1 MKKMKS
7 TYHAAPHATLIVVV
21 VVLLLTITVLAAA
34 LVWLYKP
41 ASGPNE
47 DLPFSTDPVDPPA
60 SGDSPD
66 NPDIGDLPDTPGPST
81 PAYVAREEVY
91 NFLLIGHDRAAS
103 LADVIML
110 VNYDVNTGKITIM
123 QLPRDTYYVGDT
135 NKNQLNVQFSAY
147 VNRAYY
153 KGEAKP
159 VAVAASKF
167 ARVLE
172 QNLCIKIHY
181 TAVLDLDGFV
191 NIVNAVG
198 GVDVYIPVDMD
209 YEDPVQDLYIH
220 LKKGPAHLN
229 GEDAEGFVRFREG
242 FVQADIGRVN
252 AQKIFMTAFMEK
264 VKNSISLTNLSVLN
278 TLVNE
283 VIKNLTTD
291 IPATDFV
298 YFGKSALSVDFSNI
312 RMLTIPGDYAGGSY
326 VINREATLQVINDFF
341 NIYTEDITDSIFDKS
356 RVFTNTE
363 SDAIHE
369 AYMADKAA
377 YLYEY
382 TAEEIQDGSIN
393 IPTKPKKEQ
402 PKAETAVP
410 EETEAETT
418 DEE

>member
-1 MKKMKS
+1 MKKMKN
-7 TYHAAPHATLIVVV
+7 TYHAAPQATLIVVV
-21 VVLLLTITVLAAA
+21 VVLLLTVTVLAAA

-41 ASGPNE
+41 ASRPKE
-47 DLPFSTDPVDPPA
+47 DLPFSTDPIDPPS
-60 SGDSPD
+60 SGITPD

-81 PAYVAREEVY
+81 PAYVARDEVY

-167 ARVLE
+167 ARILE

-209 YEDPVQDLYIH
+209 YEDPIQDLYIH

-264 VKNSISLTNLSVLN
+264 VKNSISLTNMSVLN

-291 IPATDFV
+291 IPATDFI
-298 YFGKSALSVDFSNI
+298 YFGKNALSVDFANV
-312 RMLTIPGDYAGGSY
+312 RMLTVPGDYAGGSY
-326 VINREATLQVINDFF
+326 VINRGATLQIINDCF

-363 SDAIHE
+363 SEAIHE

-393 IPTKPKKEQ
+393 IPTKPKKEH
-402 PKAETAVP
+402 PKT
-410 EETEAETT
+410 ETT

>member
-1 MKKMKS
+1 MKKMKN
-7 TYHAAPHATLIVVV
+7 TYHAAPQATLIVVV
-21 VVLLLTITVLAAA
+21 VVLLLTVTVLAAA

-41 ASGPNE
+41 ASRPNE
-47 DLPFSTDPVDPPA
+47 GLPFSTDPIDPPS
-60 SGDSPD
+60 SGNIPD

-81 PAYVAREEVY
+81 PAYVARDEVY

-167 ARVLE
+167 ARILE

-209 YEDPVQDLYIH
+209 YEDPIQDLYIH

-264 VKNSISLTNLSVLN
+264 VKNSISLTNMSVLN

-291 IPATDFV
+291 IPATDFI
-298 YFGKSALSVDFSNI
+298 YFGKNALSVDFANV
-312 RMLTIPGDYAGGSY
+312 RMLTVPGDYAGGSY
-326 VINREATLQVINDFF
+326 VINRGATLQIINDCF

-363 SDAIHE
+363 SEAIHE

-393 IPTKPKKEQ
+393 IPTKPKKEH
-402 PKAETAVP
+402 PKT
-410 EETEAETT
+410 ETT

>member
-1 MKKMKS
+1 MKKMKN
-7 TYHAAPHATLIVVV
+7 TYHAAPQATLIVVV
-21 VVLLLTITVLAAA
+21 VVLLLTVTVLAAA

-41 ASGPNE
+41 ASRPNE
-47 DLPFSTDPVDPPA
+47 DLPFSTDPIDPPA
-60 SGDSPD
+60 SGNIPE

-153 KGEAKP
+153 QGEAKP

-167 ARVLE
+167 ARILE

-209 YEDPVQDLYIH
+209 YEDPIQDLYIH

-264 VKNSISLTNLSVLN
+264 VKNSISLTNMSVLN

-291 IPATDFV
+291 IPATDFI
-298 YFGKSALSVDFSNI
+298 YFGKNALSVDFANV
-312 RMLTIPGDYAGGSY
+312 RMLTVPGDYAGGSY
-326 VINREATLQVINDFF
+326 VINRGATLQIINDCF

-363 SDAIHE
+363 SEAIHE

-402 PKAETAVP
+402 PKT
-410 EETEAETT
+410 ETT

>member
-1 MKKMKS
+1 MKRMKN
-7 TYHAAPHATLIVVV
+7 TYHAAPQATLIVVV
-21 VVLLLTITVLAAA
+21 VVLLLTVTVLAAA

-41 ASGPNE
+41 ASRPNE
-47 DLPFSTDPVDPPA
+47 DLPFSTDPIDPPS
-60 SGDSPD
+60 SGNIPD

-81 PAYVAREEVY
+81 PAYVARDEVY

-167 ARVLE
+167 ARILE

-209 YEDPVQDLYIH
+209 YEDPIQDLYIH
-220 LKKGPAHLN
+220 LKKGLAHLN

-264 VKNSISLTNLSVLN
+264 VKNSISLTNMSVLN

-291 IPATDFV
+291 IPATDFI
-298 YFGKSALSVDFSNI
+298 YFGKNALSVDFANV
-312 RMLTIPGDYAGGSY
+312 RMLTVPGDYAGGSY
-326 VINREATLQVINDFF
+326 VINRGATLQIINDCF

-363 SDAIHE
+363 SEAIHE

-393 IPTKPKKEQ
+393 IPTKPKKEH
-402 PKAETAVP
+402 PKT
-410 EETEAETT
+410 ETT